1 MFLFALPSSTVN
13 SAIDYYQKKLALAF
27 RSRLTT
33 YFHESYLKN
42 MHYYKICNLD
52 NRIANPDQ
60 RLTQDA
66 EKWSNSLASL
76 YLNTAKP
83 VLDIVLFSRKLA
95 ELVGWTGPCLT
106 FAWYIFSGILIKQIS
121 PSFGR
126 LTAVE
131 Q

>member
-1 MFLFALPSSTVN
+1 M
-13 SAIDYYQKKLALAF
+13 
-27 RSRLTT
+27 
-33 YFHESYLKN
+33 KN

-60 RLTQDA
+60 RLTSDA
-66 EKWSNSLASL
+66 EKWSTSLASL
-76 YLNTAKP
+76 YLNTTKP
-83 VLDIVLFSRKLA
+83 ILDIVLFSRKLA

-106 FAWYIFSGILIKQIS
+106 FGWYILSGIFIKNIS

-131 Q
+131 